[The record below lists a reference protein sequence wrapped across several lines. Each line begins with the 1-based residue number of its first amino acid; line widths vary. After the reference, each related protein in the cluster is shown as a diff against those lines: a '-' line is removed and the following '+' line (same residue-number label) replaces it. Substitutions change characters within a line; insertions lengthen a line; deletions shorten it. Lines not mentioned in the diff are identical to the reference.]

1 MPRRSRSQPDPLATF
16 PEWARRLAERYYTKT
31 VSTFILHG
39 AVRDL
44 QPATTEDAGSP
55 GVRAE
60 AAGRSIGDAGSPG
73 VRAEAAGRSIGDAGS
88 PGVRAEAAGRSTGDG
103 KGG

>member
-1 MPRRSRSQPDPLATF
+1 MPRRSRSQPDPLAPF

-44 QPATTEDAGSP
+44 QPAD
-55 GVRAE
+55 
-60 AAGRSIGDAGSPG
+60 
-73 VRAEAAGRSIGDAGS
+73 
-88 PGVRAEAAGRSTGDG
+88 DG
-103 KGG
+103 KGGRRFVPLRTFLSDELFGSRHPVGFYDRSSGIRPATPDMQKDFIAAAAGYHTVF